1 MPDKVLIMNESD
13 PNTDPRPKRI
23 IEYFLERNYKVTVF
37 SLSDYQDKRVN
48 NIRMLGQMK
57 NLLDKAFIAIVLILR
72 FYRLK
77 IWKRMSR
84 EIINLLADQQ
94 FNVIVCEDLELLPY
108 AIDIQS
114 PYTRIL
120 FDAREYYPRNF
131 EDIWLWK
138 FIFQGFNRYLCRHY
152 LNRCHLMMTVS
163 EGLANEYEQEYGI
176 LPEVLMSLPDYTEKK
191 SPSIEK
197 NKKIRI
203 VHHGN
208 ANPSRRIEAMIE
220 MMAFL
225 SQEKFCLDL
234 YLVNVDANYYKNLKK
249 EALKYPNISIKAPVP
264 FQGLNDMLINYDIG
278 LFLVPPA
285 TFNLKHCM
293 PNKLFEF
300 IQAGLLVA
308 IGPSPD
314 MAGLVK
320 KYKCG
325 IISED
330 FRPESLA
337 FEIKKLTVEDINS
350 YKNKTIKASKEL
362 NFSRNKMRLDKIIQ
376 KLRQTKTINES

>member
-23 IEYFLERNYKVTVF
+23 IEYFLERNYNVTVL
-37 SLSDYQDKRVN
+37 SLADYNDKRVK
-48 NIRMLGQMK
+48 NIRMPGQMK
-57 NLLDKAFIAIVLILR
+57 NLIDKAFIAIALILR

-77 IWKRMSR
+77 IWHRMSR
-84 EIINLLADQQ
+84 KIINLLAEQQ
-94 FNVIVCEDLELLPY
+94 FNIIVCEDLELLPY
-108 AIDIQS
+108 AVHIQS
-114 PYTRIL
+114 PYSRIL
-120 FDAREYYPRNF
+120 FDAREYYPRNY

-163 EGLANEYEQEYGI
+163 EGLAIEYKQEYGI

-191 SPSIEK
+191 SSSIEK

-225 SQEKFCLDL
+225 NQEKFSLDL
-234 YLVNVDANYYKNLKK
+234 YLVNVDDKYYNNLQ
-249 EALKYPNISIKAPVP
+249 ERASKYTNISIKVPVP
-264 FQGLNDMLINYDIG
+264 FSGLNDMLINYDIG

-308 IGPSPD
+308 IGPSTD
-314 MAGLVK
+314 MAKLVK
-320 KYKCG
+320 KYQCG
-325 IISED
+325 IISAD

-337 FEIKKLTVEDINS
+337 GELKKLTVEDINS
-350 YKNKTIKASKEL
+350 YKKKTIKASKEL
-362 NFSRNKMRLDKIIQ
+362 NFARNKIQLDNIIQ
-376 KLRQTKTINES
+376 KLK